1 MLINPD
7 KKYIPSL
14 TRLWANVF
22 GDEEAYIGLFFK
34 KAYFDSEC
42 FAEIRDGEIIS
53 ALYLLKSHIRIGG
66 KIYHGRY
73 LYAAATDKDFRGR
86 GIMTKLLHEA
96 ESYVR
101 SIELDFIALVPAEDS
116 LYDYYGRFGYKQLMY
131 KYKIKSICPQSENV
145 NSYKAVTKEDFYK
158 YRSDNSCDMLF
169 YNRTISAYAYDCLDY
184 FDKRVAFLS
193 DKSYYIDS
201 QEIFCGDGDE
211 KICTEL
217 LKSISTDIFFS
228 NCDLSLGERVRNGMV
243 LPINAQLENKE
254 IYMNIAL
261 D

>member
-14 TRLWANVF
+14 TRLWHYVF
-22 GDEEAYIGLFFK
+22 GDEEAYIDLFFK

-42 FAEIRDGEIIS
+42 FAEIKDGEVIS
-53 ALYLLKSHIRIGG
+53 AFYLLKSHVRIGG

-86 GIMTKLLHEA
+86 GIMSKLLCEA

-101 SIELDFIALVPAEDS
+101 GKELDFIALVPAEDS

-131 KYKIKSICPQSENV
+131 KYKIKNICRQIEDV
-145 NSYKAVTKEDFYK
+145 NSTKVITKPDFYK

-169 YNRTISAYAYDCLDY
+169 YNRTISNYAYDCLGY

-193 DKSYYIDS
+193 DKSYYINS
-201 QEIFCGDGDE
+201 QELFCGDGDE
-211 KICTEL
+211 KVCTEL
-217 LKSISTDIFFS
+217 LKSLDTGLVFS
-228 NCDLSLGERVRNGMV
+228 NCDLGLGEKIRNGMV
-243 LPINAQLENKE
+243 LPINSQLENKE